1 MLVCRML
8 MFLLIGLTCSLAL
21 AAPDDASKAVAEEA
35 DTPAANF
42 AKINSEFRAQIS
54 KLNAIRKRY
63 QSDATADQAVKDSLK
78 TEFDQRL
85 DEVRK
90 LEPQL
95 AKAALLS
102 YLAAPDKTPEE
113 HEYLF
118 VYLTGLIQSDDYD
131 QAAKVVKR
139 LIESGYEHKF
149 FNLVAGLAF
158 FGTMDFDNAEKY
170 LTLAK
175 EANELD
181 ATGSRYLP
189 LIERHK
195 YRELWAK
202 ELKLR
207 EAEDKAG
214 DLPKVKLTTS
224 KGDIVIALLENE
236 APIATANFIQL
247 VEKKFYD
254 GINFHRVIPGFMAQ
268 GGDPKGDG
276 TGGPGYTIPDECFED
291 DHRNHFRG
299 TLSMANTGQRDT
311 GGSQFFLT
319 FLPTAHLDGKHTV
332 FGRVVEGMDVLSK
345 LQRLQPGDAVTPDR
359 IIKATVVSKRNH
371 KYEPVKRPDKS

>member
-1 MLVCRML
+1 MLL
-8 MFLLIGLTCSLAL
+8 ILLIGFVCNLAL
-21 AAPDDASKAVAEEA
+21 AAPDDAEQA

-42 AKINSEFRAQIS
+42 ARINSEFRAQIS
-54 KLNAIRKRY
+54 KLRSIQKRF
-63 QSDATADQAVKDSLK
+63 SDKNTEQDTKDELK

-85 DEVRK
+85 EEVRK

-95 AKAALLS
+95 AKAALRS

-118 VYLTGLIQSDDYD
+118 VYLTGLIQADDYD
-131 QAAKVVKR
+131 KAADIVKL
-139 LIESGYEHKF
+139 LIKNGYEHKY

-195 YRELWAK
+195 YRELWAQ

-214 DLPKVKLTTS
+214 DLPKVKLNTS

-254 GINFHRVIPGFMAQ
+254 GISFHRVIPGFMAQ

-291 DHRNHFRG
+291 DHRSHFRG

-332 FGRVVEGMDVLSK
+332 FGRVVEGMDVLAK
-345 LQRLQPGDAVTPDR
+345 LQRLQPGDPATPDR
-359 IIKATVVSKRNH
+359 IIKATVISKRNH
-371 KYEPVKRPDKS
+371 KYEPVKRPEKS